1 MKKIIA
7 GVALSVASTMAFA
20 GTDAGC
26 GLGSM
31 LFKGQSGVAPH
42 VLAATTNG
50 SFGNQTFGMTSG
62 TLGCVTSKPITS
74 MAIYMDNNIDKIA
87 RDVSRGQGENLDALA
102 VILGI
107 EAEDRP
113 HFAALLQQNFA
124 AIFPSESVTSDQ
136 ASDTVV
142 SLMKSDEKLAAYV
155 S

>member
-7 GVALSVASTMAFA
+7 GVAFTFASSMAFA

-31 LFKGQSGVAPH
+31 IFKGQSGVGPH
-42 VLAATTNG
+42 ILAATTNG

-62 TLGCVTSKPITS
+62 TLGCDTSKPVQS
-74 MAIYMDNNIDKIA
+74 MAMFMENNIDKIA
-87 RDVSRGQGENLDALA
+87 RDISRGEGENLEALA

-107 EAEDRP
+107 DAKDHA

-124 AIFPSESVTSDQ
+124 NIFPSEEVTRN
-136 ASDTVV
+136 
-142 SLMKSDEKLAAYV
+142 
-155 S
+155 

>member
-7 GVALSVASTMAFA
+7 GVALSFASTMAFA

-26 GLGSM
+26 GVGSM
-31 LFKGQSGVAPH
+31 IFKGQSGIGPH

-50 SFGNQTFGMTSG
+50 SFGNQTFGMTFG
-62 TLGCVTSKPITS
+62 TLGCDTSKPVTS
-74 MAIYMDNNIDKIA
+74 MAMFMDNNFDKIA

-107 EAEDRP
+107 EEQDRA

-124 AIFPSESVTSDQ
+124 TIFPSENVTSDQ
-136 ASDTVV
+136 ASDAVV
-142 SLMKSDEKLAAYV
+142 SLMKTDEKLSAYV

>member
-1 MKKIIA
+1 MKRIIA

-26 GLGSM
+26 GFGSM
-31 LFKGQSGVAPH
+31 IFKGQAGIGPH

-50 SFGNQTFGMTSG
+50 SFGNQTFGMTFG
-62 TLGCVTSKPITS
+62 TLGCDTSKPVTS
-74 MAIYMDNNIDKIA
+74 MAMFMDNNIDKIA

-107 EAEDRP
+107 EAEHRA

-124 AIFPSESVTSDQ
+124 TIFPTENVTSDQ
-136 ASDTVV
+136 ASDAVV
-142 SLMKSDEKLAAYV
+142 GLMKSDEKLAAYV